1 LVISA
6 LKLHAVRPNH
16 PNLRFALGDLEAI
29 VLRQLW
35 ESKRPL
41 SVRESQSRTARS
53 RPVAVT
59 TVATI
64 LDRLFRKGL
73 VSRHL
78 AREGSPHYLYSPKV
92 TEEEFKQAVV
102 KNVMEG
108 LLQGFNDVT
117 VAYLAERMSV
127 SDGNDLHIVSKY
139 LNRLRKKEKK

>member
-1 LVISA
+1 M
-6 LKLHAVRPNH
+6 KLHAVRPNQ
-16 PNLRFALGDLEAI
+16 PNLRFALGDLEAV

-35 ESKRPL
+35 ESNRPL
-41 SVRESQSRTARS
+41 SVRESQSRTSRT

-64 LDRLFRKGL
+64 LDRLYRKGL
-73 VSRHL
+73 VLRQL
-78 AREGSPHYLYSPKV
+78 AREGSPHYLYRAKI

-117 VAYLAERMSV
+117 VAYLAEKMGASE
-127 SDGNDLHIVSKY
+127 GNDLHVVSKY
-139 LNRLRKKEKK
+139 LNRLRKKETK